1 VRFKDTAGRFN
12 SHGSLPGVTKR
23 GAIVVDRVDQIANG
37 ERMIVHAGDQ
47 IRLSAAAFSAG
58 MADHVSIPKQLALLV
73 DAHALRG
80 TGA

>member
-1 VRFKDTAGRFN
+1 
-12 SHGSLPGVTKR
+12 
-23 GAIVVDRVDQIANG
+23 
-37 ERMIVHAGDQ
+37 VHAGDQ